1 MSCLP
6 APARRPPST
15 WLRTASREK
24 SSPHPGTRPERGA
37 RLCPMPSTLYRDTA
51 LADGRG
57 PRLQVG
63 VSILV
68 RDGRIAWI
76 RPAGAEEAPGPAVE
90 VVDASGGTAVPGMVD
105 THSHR
110 ALARGA

>member
-37 RLCPMPSTLYRDTA
+37 RLSPMPSTLYRDTA
-51 LADGRG
+51 LADARG
-57 PRLQVG
+57 PRLHVG

-76 RPAGAEEAPGPAVE
+76 RSAGAEEDPGPDVE
-90 VVDASGGTAVPGMVD
+90 MVEPSGAPAGPA
-105 THSHR
+105 
-110 ALARGA
+110 